1 VRSRQAFPDIR
12 QELRHIRTNI
22 KGTVMTQDIVIL
34 GGARTAIGTFGGS
47 LAGTPPI
54 DLGTAAAK
62 AAMER
67 AGVTPDRIGHVAF
80 GNVINTEPRDM
91 YLSRVAAMQAG
102 VPDVVPAMNVN
113 RLCGS
118 GVQAIVSVA
127 QSLMLG
133 DAEFGLAG
141 GAENMSRSP
150 YLLQNARWGQKMG
163 DVKSLDMM
171 LGTLNCPFGSGHM
184 GVTAENVAAEHGI
197 SREDMDAFALESQ
210 QRAAAAIAAGY
221 FTEQITPVEIRVK
234 RDTVNFEVDE
244 HPKATTA
251 EALASLR
258 PVFKKDGSVTAGN
271 ASGIND
277 GAAAVVLATAEAAE
291 KSGLTPRARIIG
303 YAHAGV
309 RPEVMGIGPV
319 PAVENLLA
327 RTGLTVGDF
336 DVIESNEAFASQAV
350 AVSRKLGF
358 DPAIVNP
365 NGGAIALGH
374 PVGATGAII
383 TVKAMYELERI
394 GGRRALITMCIGGG
408 QGIAL
413 AIERMG

>member
-1 VRSRQAFPDIR
+1 M
-12 QELRHIRTNI
+12 N
-22 KGTVMTQDIVIL
+22 QDIVIMD
-34 GGARTAIGTFGGS
+34 GARTAIGTFGGS

-54 DLGTAAAK
+54 DLAAAASK
-62 AAMER
+62 SALER
-67 AGVTPDRIGHVAF
+67 AGVDGAQIGHVTF
-80 GNVINTEPRDM
+80 GHVINTEPRDM

-102 VPDVVPAMNVN
+102 VPETVPAMNVN

-118 GVQAIVSVA
+118 GAQAIVSVI

-150 YLLQNARWGQKMG
+150 FIMPQQRWGAKMG

-171 LGTLNCPFGSGHM
+171 LGALNCPFGTGHM
-184 GVTAENVAAEHGI
+184 GVTAENVAAEHDI
-197 SREDMDAFALESQ
+197 SRDEQDAFALSSQ
-210 QRAAAAIAAGY
+210 QRAADAIAGGR
-221 FTEQITPVEIRVK
+221 FESQITPVAVKVK
-234 RDTVNFEVDE
+234 RDMVDYAVDE
-244 HPKATTA
+244 HPKATTI
-251 EALASLR
+251 EALGGLR
-258 PVFKKDGSVTAGN
+258 AVFQKDGSVTAGN

-277 GAAAVVLATAEAAE
+277 GAAALVLATADAAE
-291 KSGLTPRARIIG
+291 KAGLKPKARVLG

-319 PAVENLLA
+319 PAVQNLMA
-327 RTGLTVGDF
+327 RIGMMVDDF
-336 DVIESNEAFASQAV
+336 DVIESNEAFAAQAL
-350 AVSRKLGF
+350 AVSKELGF
-358 DPAIVNP
+358 DGAKVNP

-383 TVKAMYELERI
+383 TLKALYELERT
-394 GGRRALITMCIGGG
+394 GGSRGLITMCIGGG

-413 AIERMG
+413 AIERL